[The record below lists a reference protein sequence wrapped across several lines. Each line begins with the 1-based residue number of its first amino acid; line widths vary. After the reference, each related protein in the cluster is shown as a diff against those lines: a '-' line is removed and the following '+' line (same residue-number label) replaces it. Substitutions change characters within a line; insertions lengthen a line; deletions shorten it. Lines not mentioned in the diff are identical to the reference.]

1 MVLTVRTHTEP
12 GSVLDSV
19 RRAVDSVDPDE
30 PVYQAR
36 TLDELIDES
45 LVPWRFSMTLL
56 SVFAAMALLLAAAGI
71 YGVMAYLVVQRTHE
85 VGVRMAVGARPGDVL
100 RLVVTDCVRL
110 ALLGVLT
117 GP

>member
-1 MVLTVRTHTEP
+1 MYFPYDQFPYHYMVLTVRTHTEP
-12 GSVLDSV
+12 GSVLDSI

-56 SVFAAMALLLAAAGI
+56 SVFVAMALLLAAAASTASWRI
-71 YGVMAYLVVQRTHE
+71 SWSSARTKS
-85 VGVRMAVGARPGDVL
+85 ACAWPLAPG
-100 RLVVTDCVRL
+100 REMCC
-110 ALLGVLT
+110 AS
-117 GP
+117 